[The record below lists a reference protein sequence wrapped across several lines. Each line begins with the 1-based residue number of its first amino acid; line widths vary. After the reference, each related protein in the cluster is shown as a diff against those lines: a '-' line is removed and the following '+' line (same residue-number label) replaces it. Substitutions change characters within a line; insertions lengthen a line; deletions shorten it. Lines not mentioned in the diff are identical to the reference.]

1 MKNILLIDYSDIVTT
16 ALEIKLKKFG
26 FSVYCCSSIGEAY
39 TYDKE
44 SFIDFFGVIMEI
56 DMPYVSNKTEL
67 VQYFLDKNY
76 ATIILSSNDD
86 KKELEEIS
94 TLNIVDYIVKK
105 SENDLNYAAE
115 MMQRIYSYQDHK
127 VLIVDDS
134 KIAIAKA
141 KKNLEILKLKTLIA
155 YDGLEAL
162 KVIEK
167 HQDISLVL
175 TDYNMPNMNGFELT
189 LALRKKYSKDEL
201 IIIAITAAD
210 SPKVSTMFL
219 KYGANGYIS
228 KKCTKNELNYT
239 INNLMDVLENKQ
251 KAIKSRQQLEHTTQ
265 QLSKY
270 VSPQIY
276 NSIIQE
282 DKTSVIESKRQKLV
296 IFFIHIDDFT
306 TITEIFES
314 KELTLWLNSYLS
326 VISTIAS
333 KFGAT
338 IDKYVGDMVMGF
350 FGAPISGGLQ
360 EDALSCMKM
369 IIEIQKEMR
378 GFRKKQKE
386 DGVLHPFFIK
396 GGISTGFVTV
406 GNFGSFHRMDY
417 TIIGSFVNLAARLC
431 TAAQKNEILI
441 TQETY
446 MLTSK
451 YIQTKTTQKIKAKGF
466 TKLIQTYS
474 VTALKSEKILSSE
487 SNKLLKD
494 ILENIPSKDIKLQD
508 EVIEFMS
515 EIKGVNNEKL
525 L

>member
-16 ALEIKLKKFG
+16 ALKVKLTKFG
-26 FSVYCCSSIGEAY
+26 FTVYCCSNISEAY

-56 DMPYVSNKTEL
+56 NMPDVSNKIEL
-67 VQYFLDKNY
+67 VQYFLDKSY

-86 KKELEEIS
+86 QKVHEEIS
-94 TLNIVDYIVKK
+94 NLNIVDYIVKK

-115 MMQRIYSYQDHK
+115 MMQRIYTYQNHK

-134 KIAIAKA
+134 KIALAKA
-141 KKNLEILKLKTLIA
+141 KKNLEILKLKALIA
-155 YDGLEAL
+155 YDGIEAL

-189 LALRKKYSKDEL
+189 LALRKNYSKDEL

-210 SPKVSTMFL
+210 SPKIATMFL

-228 KKCTKNELNYT
+228 KKCSKNELNYT
-239 INNLMDVLENKQ
+239 INNVMDVLENKQ
-251 KAIKSRQQLEHTTQ
+251 KAVKVRQQLEHDTKK
-265 QLSKY
+265 LSKY

-276 NSIIQE
+276 NSIIKE
-282 DKTSVIESKRQKLV
+282 DQTNNIESKRQKLV
-296 IFFIHIDDFT
+296 IFFIHIDEFT

-314 KELTLWLNSYLS
+314 NELTLWLNTYLS
-326 VISTIAS
+326 IVSKIAL

-350 FGAPISGGLQ
+350 LGAPTSEGLQ
-360 EDALSCMKM
+360 NDALSCMKM
-369 IIEIQKEMR
+369 ILEIQKEMKV
-378 GFRKKQKE
+378 FRKRQKE
-386 DGVLHPFFIK
+386 DGVLHPFFIQC
-396 GGISTGFVTV
+396 GISTGFVTV
-406 GNFGSFHRMDY
+406 GNFGSSHRMDY

-431 TAAQKNEILI
+431 SACKRNEILI
-441 TQETY
+441 TEETFI
-446 MLTSK
+446 LTNK
-451 YIQTKTTQKIKAKGF
+451 YIQTKRAQKIKAKGF
-466 TKLIQTYS
+466 PKLIQTYS
-474 VTALKSEKILSSE
+474 VTELKSEKILSSE
-487 SNKLLKD
+487 SNKVLKD
-494 ILENIPSKDIKLQD
+494 ILDNIDTDNIKLED

-515 EIKGVNNEKL
+515 EIKGINDEKL